1 MKEIIENLL
10 RIQELLND
18 PEADDY
24 FTHNEIDR
32 LLTQTLEKLKANQ
45 WKHYFTT
52 NYTRTAPLA
61 GLRKTNPNTGF

>member
-45 WKHYFTT
+45 
-52 NYTRTAPLA
+52 
-61 GLRKTNPNTGF
+61 